1 MASVTNPTITSLAS
15 SGTIN
20 LTDNSI
26 NVITPSGTVTFSLPT
41 ITDNTVFHQIL
52 VQVNLSTSQTIN
64 VGTTHYFNGK
74 APDISSTG
82 KYDIIYEYDKLGSYW
97 VCGWMRKT

>member
-74 APDISSTG
+74 APDFSSTG